1 MKVVELKTVEGKVR
15 YYLADDAGAPV
26 LPVLKYLKFKDNA
39 GYARNTLRM
48 HCIHLK
54 HFFTYLGE
62 AGRDFEQV
70 NIDILAGF
78 LAWLKNPNILKKVV
92 PLRFEPEHQPQTI
105 NAVID
110 TVVMFYDYLLR
121 HEGMENQLSEKLVKF
136 VRDPGRNYRSFLHGI
151 AENRMIKSH
160 ILKLL
165 VPRMQLRTI
174 SREDAAT
181 LLDSCT
187 NLRDYLLLYLLF
199 ETGMRIGE
207 ALSLWLEDFD
217 MAGLTITL
225 HDRGEMENLA
235 EIKTVSSPRRLDCTQ
250 ELMDLFT
257 GYICEYHTDE
267 IDTNHVFLK
276 LKGRMEGRAMDYGDV
291 DNLFRALRKKTD
303 IRVTPHMFRHTS
315 LSLLYSAGWEPEMLR
330 QRAGH
335 KNIYTTMDTYV
346 HPSEEE
352 VAEAFRKAAESLKMP
367 SMGREADR

>member
-1 MKVVELKTVEGKVR
+1 MKTVELKTVDGRIR
-15 YYLADDAGAPV
+15 YYVADDTGAPV
-26 LPVLKYLKFKDNA
+26 KPVLKYLKFKDNA

-54 HFFTYLGE
+54 HYFTYLRE
-62 AGRDFEQV
+62 AGKEYEQV
-70 NIDILAGF
+70 NIDDLAGF
-78 LAWLKNPNILKKVV
+78 LAWLKNPDIMKKIV
-92 PLRFEPEHQPQTI
+92 PIRFEPEHQPQTI
-105 NAVID
+105 NAMID
-110 TVVMFYDYLLR
+110 TIVMFYDYLLR
-121 HEGMENQLSEKLVKF
+121 HEGMENQLSEKLAKF
-136 VRDPGRNYRSFLHGI
+136 VRNPGRNYRSFLHGI
-151 AENRMIKSH
+151 AENRRIKSH
-160 ILKLL
+160 ILKLP

-174 SREDAAT
+174 SKENAT
-181 LLDSCT
+181 ALLDSCT

-225 HDRGEMENLA
+225 QDRGELENLA

-257 GYICEYHTDE
+257 GYICEHHTAE
-267 IDTNHVFLK
+267 IHTNHVFLK
-276 LKGRMEGRAMDYGDV
+276 LKGGTKGSAMDYRDV
-291 DNLFRALRKKTD
+291 DNLFRTLRKKTS

-330 QRAGH
+330 HRAGH
-335 KNIYTTMDTYV
+335 KNIYTTLDTYV

-352 VAEAFRKAAESLKMP
+352 VTKAFKKASESLKMP
-367 SMGREADR
+367 SMGREADQ

>member
-1 MKVVELKTVEGKVR
+1 MKVVELKTVDGRIR
-15 YYLADDAGAPV
+15 YYLADDSGIPV
-26 LPVLKYLKFKDNA
+26 PPVLKYLKFKDNA

-62 AGRDFEQV
+62 VGKDYERV
-70 NIDILAGF
+70 SIDDLAGF
-78 LAWLKNPNILKKVV
+78 LSWLKNPDILKKIV
-92 PLRFEPEHQPQTI
+92 PLRFESEHQPQTI
-105 NAVID
+105 NAMID

-121 HEGMENQLSEKLVKF
+121 HDDMENLLSEKLVKF

-151 AENRMIKSH
+151 AENRMIKGH
-160 ILKLL
+160 ILKLS

-174 SREDAAT
+174 SREDAAV

-199 ETGMRIGE
+199 ESGMRIGE
-207 ALSLWLEDFD
+207 ALSLWVEDFD

-235 EIKTVSSPRRLDCTQ
+235 EIKTVSSPRKLNCTQ

-257 GYICEYHTDE
+257 GYICEYHTAE
-267 IDTNHVFLK
+267 IHTNHVFLK
-276 LKGRMEGRAMDYGDV
+276 LRGGMAGKAMDYRDV
-291 DNLFRALRKKTD
+291 DNLFRNLRKKTG
-303 IRVTPHMFRHTS
+303 IRVTPHVFRHTS

-335 KNIYTTMDTYV
+335 KNIYTTLDTYV

-352 VAEAFRKAAESLKMP
+352 VAQAFRKASEGLKMP
-367 SMGREADR
+367 SVGKETDQ

>member
-1 MKVVELKTVEGKVR
+1 MKVVELKTVDGRIR

-26 LPVLKYLKFKDNA
+26 PPVLKYLKFKDNA

-62 AGRDFEQV
+62 AGKDYEQV
-70 NIDILAGF
+70 NIDDLAGF
-78 LAWLKNPNILKKVV
+78 LAWLKNPDMLKKVV
-92 PLRFEPEHQPQTI
+92 TLRFKPEHQPQTI
-105 NAVID
+105 NAMID
-110 TVVMFYDYLLR
+110 TAVMFYDYLLR
-121 HEGMENQLSEKLVKF
+121 HEGMENQLSEKMVKF
-136 VRDPGRNYRSFLHGI
+136 VRAPGRNYRSFLHGI

-160 ILKLL
+160 ILKLP
-165 VPRMQLRTI
+165 VPRMQIRTI
-174 SREDAAT
+174 SKEDAVR

-217 MAGLTITL
+217 MAGLAITL
-225 HDRGEMENLA
+225 CDRGEMENLA

-250 ELMDLFT
+250 ELMDLLT
-257 GYICEYHTDE
+257 GYICEHHTAE
-267 IDTNHVFLK
+267 IHTNHVFLK
-276 LKGRMEGRAMDYGDV
+276 LKGGMAGKAMDYGDV
-291 DNLFRALRKKTD
+291 DNLFRTLRKKTG

-315 LSLLYSAGWEPEMLR
+315 LSLLYSAGWEPEMLK

-335 KNIYTTMDTYV
+335 KNIYTALDTYV

-352 VAEAFRKAAESLKMP
+352 VAEAFRKVSESLKMP
-367 SMGREADR
+367 SMGREAGQ